1 MEIQVYALRIQREL
15 SDEERECL
23 LGGLPYLRYQR
34 LIRTRENKQNQA
46 MCAYGL
52 LRYALLEGYGFSQ
65 LPDIVVGGEGK
76 PEFADCP
83 EIQFNLTHTN
93 GAVACALH
101 DHPVGI
107 DLEEDREAAQTLL
120 TYYGI
125 PSRELFWEMWVRREA
140 IAKCQGHGTA
150 ALTHWTGELEAAVDC
165 RGLSLFPGYYGA
177 LATEESAADAVCRM
191 VTLDEMMERLLSA
204 ERDR

>member
-52 LRYALLEGYGFSQ
+52 LRFGLLKRYGIKQ
-65 LPDIVVGGEGK
+65 LPEIAIGEEGK
-76 PEFADCP
+76 PAFPAFP
-83 EIQFNLTHTN
+83 EIQFNLSHTN

-101 DHPVGI
+101 DHPVGL

-120 TYYGI
+120 THYGI
-125 PSRELFWEMWVRREA
+125 PSREMFWEMWVRREA

-150 ALTHWTGELEAAVDC
+150 ALTHWNGELETTVDC
-165 RGLSLFPGYYGA
+165 RGLALFSGYYGA
-177 LATEESAADAVCRM
+177 IATEEKGTDVVCRT
-191 VTLDEMMERLLSA
+191 VTMDEMMDCLLTA
-204 ERDR
+204 E

>member
-1 MEIQVYALRIQREL
+1 MEIQVYALQIHREL
-15 SDEERECL
+15 SDTERECL

-52 LRYALLEGYGFSQ
+52 LRFGLLKQYDLRQ
-65 LPDIVVGGEGK
+65 LPDIMIGDEGK
-76 PEFADCP
+76 PSFSDFP
-83 EIQFNLTHTN
+83 EIHFNLSHTN
-93 GAVACALH
+93 GAVACAIH

-120 TYYGI
+120 THYGI

-150 ALTHWTGELEAAVDC
+150 ALTHWNGELETGVMC
-165 RGLSLFPGYYGA
+165 QGLAIFPGYYGA
-177 LATEESAADAVCRM
+177 LATEERDAEVICQT
-191 VTLDEMMERLLSA
+191 VTLDEMMEKLLSIETA
-204 ERDR
+204 